1 MKLAIPQNL
10 KTEQHPFRQI
20 AVTSYIKGGLA
31 LLLAIIVLLTVK
43 GDVAA
48 GDGVLAAEK
57 IIAALGLL
65 TLGARSVWRGYKYEY
80 DFSLTDVYDTA
91 RGVKV
96 NYLLGQRCTDAKQL
110 ASHYSRIMHERS
122 FFLDDNEKGEM
133 REWQSVFYKLT
144 SRQGIAKLF
153 DHLPFPIIRFI
164 ANQSGPV
171 ALIGFCLV
179 FLIMLLFVS
188 YLGLVSI
195 DMVYFNLAVLIALLT
210 YWQPSKMDTAS
221 NQQYK
226 NTLRNRILLFVVFY
240 LITLFFY
247 KSYADG
253 VNIGILLSIVV
264 IAGIMIYTALL
275 SFRLINTVFSKREVV
290 NVETSGI
297 SLVNYRVATQPNNIL
312 QQFDNAILQLIGHYY
327 RGPTVDMAGKLAG
340 DQNRKGE
347 FTFEYLYE
355 TYPKIVSTTY
365 DAHTEGQLS
374 KIWKTG
380 TGLLCAGLVLFFF
393 GVLMLPNVNA
403 DIVRYSAD
411 NTLVNHSPGILAGLY
426 FILFGVALFFFGNK
440 LVYEVYMFF
449 NMEIFFE
456 SNLVL
461 FRASGNYDEFEQ
473 INGGIKR
480 KDTFT
485 DFTPNV
491 IVCKVQSSVF
501 VNPYMEKGAAYTKP
515 RFVLSVTRD
524 EDMMQKL
531 LGGFGQNMKPYLMD
545 FDGNPP
551 RLDGDPPIGIE

>member
-20 AVTSYIKGGLA
+20 AVTSYVKGGLA
-31 LLLAIIVLLTVK
+31 LLLGIIVLLTVK

-48 GDGVLAAEK
+48 GASVLATEK

-65 TLGARSVWRGYKYEY
+65 TLGGRSVWRGYKYEY
-80 DFSLTDVYDTA
+80 DFSLEDVYDTG

-96 NYLLGQRCTDAKQL
+96 NFLLGQRCVPKDLPHQYA
-110 ASHYSRIMHERS
+110 RIMHERS
-122 FFLDDNEKGEM
+122 FFLDDTEKGDM
-133 REWQSVFYKLT
+133 AEWKSVFYKLT
-144 SRQGIAKLF
+144 SRKGIAKLF

-179 FLIMLLFVS
+179 FLIMLVFVS

-195 DMVYFNLAVLIALLT
+195 DMVYFNLAVLVALLT
-210 YWQPSKMDTAS
+210 YWQPSKMDTAL

-226 NTLRNRILLFVVFY
+226 TTLRNRILLFAVFY

-247 KSYADG
+247 KPYADG

-275 SFRLINTVFSKREVV
+275 SFKLIDTVFSKREIV
-290 NVETSGI
+290 NVDTSGI
-297 SLVNYRVATQPNNIL
+297 ALANYRVATQPINIL
-312 QQFDNAILQLIGHYY
+312 HQFDNVILQLIGQYY
-327 RGPTVDMAGKLAG
+327 RGDTVALADKLSG
-340 DQNRKGE
+340 DENRKGD
-347 FTFEYLYE
+347 FVFEYLYE
-355 TYPKIVSTTY
+355 TYPRIVSTTY
-365 DAHTEGQLS
+365 DEDTEGQLS

-380 TGLLCAGLVLFFF
+380 TSLICAGLVLFFF

-403 DIVRYSAD
+403 DIMRYSAD
-411 NTLVNHSPGILAGLY
+411 NSLVSHSPGILAGLY

-456 SNLVL
+456 SHLVL
-461 FRASGNYDEFEQ
+461 FRAAGNYDEYEQ

-491 IVCKVQSSVF
+491 KVCKVQSSVF
-501 VNPYMEKGAAYTKP
+501 VNPYMEKGTANSKP
-515 RFVLSVTRD
+515 RFIVSVTRD
-524 EDMMQKL
+524 EAMLQKL
-531 LGGFGQNMKPYLMD
+531 LGGFSGNMKPYLMD
-545 FDGNPP
+545 FEGNAPK
-551 RLDGDPPIGIE
+551 LEGDTPTGIE